1 MQVAQSITAPTA
13 TEAWPDT
20 PAQDRSRWS
29 IDLDSKTMYE
39 ANTEQMSAISKPSAS
54 AGLVTEH

>member
-1 MQVAQSITAPTA
+1 
-13 TEAWPDT
+13 
-20 PAQDRSRWS
+20 
-29 IDLDSKTMYE
+29 MYE